1 MTLSGFTE
9 PAVAEASKIG
19 IELVDNLELTER
31 LERAGATELLRPS
44 ENLLAGHPCRICGAQ
59 MILDRSPSGWWL
71 RCPRYRTGCKG
82 KQNLDRDPQRALE
95 VLRDSQV
102 LPS

>member
-1 MTLSGFTE
+1 M
-9 PAVAEASKIG
+9 AEASKIG
-19 IELVDNLELTER
+19 IELVDNRELTER
-31 LERAGATELLRPS
+31 LECAGATELLRRS
-44 ENLLAGHPCRICGAQ
+44 ENVLAGHPCRSCGAQ

-71 RCPRYRTGCKG
+71 RCPRYRTGCGG